1 MSGEKQPSSSTS
13 EKNDNAAL
21 WEAYAQEA
29 TAEREAA
36 SSSPE
41 STATTPE
48 TTKDSEVK
56 ALQLQIKEMQ
66 AQLSEA
72 LDKIAALQAQP
83 GEKVATPITVEAM
96 TSAPAG
102 PAEHSPSE
110 SYVRNLMPN
119 QGEDLADYLTLH
131 NEKMGAL
138 TERGEEA
145 IDRKHQ
151 AEARRER
158 RREVRR
164 YEKEARKAEGQDRRH
179 ELRDKAATKLRGWG
193 RAALRGVGRGL
204 RATGRAIKGA
214 ATGAR
219 EAVRNR

>member
-1 MSGEKQPSSSTS
+1 MSGEKQPGSSTS
-13 EKNDNAAL
+13 EQNDNAAL

-36 SSSPE
+36 STSPE
-41 STATTPE
+41 RTTTTPE

-72 LDKIAALQAQP
+72 LDRLAALQAQP
-83 GEKVATPITVEAM
+83 GEKAATPITVEAI

-102 PAEHSPSE
+102 TAEHSPSE

-119 QGEDLADYLTLH
+119 EGEGIADYITVH

-138 TERGEEA
+138 TKRGQEA
-145 IDRKHQ
+145 IEQRWQ
-151 AEARRER
+151 AEDRRELRRSVRRDERAARRAER
-158 RREVRR
+158 
-164 YEKEARKAEGQDRRH
+164 QDRRH
-179 ELRDKAATKLRGWG
+179 ELRDKAATKLRSWG

-219 EAVRNR
+219 QAVKNG